1 MNPDVAFTMKSAVR
15 KPILRTFSLVQLMSI
30 FRLNVQMHFSIYS
43 DNFSA
48 DYTDEIIVGAFF
60 GGLLLLTLPT
70 ILIVR

>member
-1 MNPDVAFTMKSAVR
+1 
-15 KPILRTFSLVQLMSI
+15 
-30 FRLNVQMHFSIYS
+30 MHFSIYS